1 MAGNVDG
8 LMTFIHEK
16 ICLRIKP
23 VPYRIRVRR
32 LSSIFIV
39 KSGKRERGRQLGLA
53 ANFLSE
59 IDVIDRANKA
69 IFGINTRSWLCVEQ
83 AVAPQVANRGSFRT
97 S

>member
-1 MAGNVDG
+1 VAGDVDG
-8 LMTFIHEK
+8 LISFIHE
-16 ICLRIKP
+16 ITYLHIKL

-39 KSGKRERGRQLGLA
+39 KSAEGVSGRQPGLS
-53 ANFLSE
+53 ANYLSE

-69 IFGINTRSWLCVEQ
+69 IFGINTRSGSAWNRRL
-83 AVAPQVANRGSFRT
+83 PQVANRGSFRT